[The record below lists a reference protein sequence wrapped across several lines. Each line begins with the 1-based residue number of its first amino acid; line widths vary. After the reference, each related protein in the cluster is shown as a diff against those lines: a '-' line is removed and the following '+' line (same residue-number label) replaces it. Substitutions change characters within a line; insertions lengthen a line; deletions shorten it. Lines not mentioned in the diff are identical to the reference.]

1 MLKEASKQKII
12 KRIQKLIENN
22 NISIDISYSV
32 QEKEGIYQCV
42 IKYKVNEKWKTFWAT
57 TGIAVMRGNQR
68 LANKVAK
75 EIADLFQNMVIEN
88 EDKKENEEMSIV
100 NMQKLVQL
108 NTTNYDPNV
117 KTRADWDFYEY
128 MKYWLYHIVKSNV
141 AKNTFKGYKRNI
153 ENYLK
158 EYFLM
163 EEHKKTVKEITADNL
178 EEFYEF
184 LRVEKNL
191 KNASIDHY
199 QDNISSAFKALLR
212 KKLVKYNPTDL
223 VNPIKV
229 ETIEVATYTKSEIL
243 KLFEALKGDPIE
255 LPSKFASYYGL
266 RRSEILGLRIEVFDF
281 EKNYFIINRVALE
294 DDEKDAEEKIYFLD
308 KTKSKKGYRTLP
320 IFPEIRQEIL
330 NKLNRIE
337 KCKEFYGNTYN
348 HKYDEYLFVQD
359 NGNFIAP
366 NYFTKRFKKVIRR
379 NNLKSIT
386 PHGLRHTIATLLHM
400 EGVDIRDLQDW
411 LGHQSVSS
419 TNRYTRSDYQKQL
432 ETGKAIEKIFG
443 NQEEI
448 KKVTPIKINRQKK
461 NIYTTI

>member
-32 QEKEGIYQCV
+32 QEKESIYQCV
-42 IKYKVNEKWKTFWAT
+42 IKYKVNEKWKTFWST
-57 TGIAVMRGNQR
+57 TGIPVIRGNQR

-75 EIADLFQNMVIEN
+75 EISELFQNMVIEN
-88 EDKKENEEMSIV
+88 EDKKENEEMNIAD
-100 NMQKLVQL
+100 MQKLVQL
-108 NTTNYDPNV
+108 NTTNYDPNI
-117 KTRADWDFYEY
+117 KTKADWDFYEY
-128 MKYWLYHIVKSNV
+128 MHYWLYHIIKNSV
-141 AKNTFKGYKRNI
+141 AKNTFSGYRKNV
-153 ENYLK
+153 ENHLK
-158 EYFLM
+158 EYFSM
-163 EEHKKTVKEITADNL
+163 EKHKKTVKEIVADDL

-199 QDNISSAFKALLR
+199 QDNISSAFKSLLR

-243 KLFEALKGDPIE
+243 KLFEVLKGDPIE

-266 RRSEILGLRIEVFDF
+266 RRSEILGLRTEVFDL
-281 EKNYFIINRVALE
+281 EKDYFIINQVALE
-294 DDEKDAEEKIYFLD
+294 DDNRGTDKRIYFLD

-320 IFPEIRQEIL
+320 LFPEIKEEIL
-330 NKLNRIE
+330 KKLDRIQ
-337 KCKEFYGNTYN
+337 KCKEIYGNSYN
-348 HKYDEYLFVQD
+348 YKYDGYLFVHD
-359 NGNFIAP
+359 NGDFIAP
-366 NYFTKRFKKVIRR
+366 NYFTKRFNKIIKRNDLKK
-379 NNLKSIT
+379 IT

-443 NQEEI
+443 NQEKI
-448 KKVTPIKINRQKK
+448 KKVTPIKINRQKN

>member
-1 MLKEASKQKII
+1 MLKEASKEKII

-22 NISIDISYSV
+22 RISMEISYSL
-32 QEKEGIYQCV
+32 QEKDSIYQCV
-42 IKYKVNEKWKTFWAT
+42 IKYKSNEKWKAFWAT
-57 TGIAVMRGNQR
+57 TGITVMRGNQR

-75 EIADLFQNMVIEN
+75 EIADLFQNMVIESYN
-88 EDKKENEEMSIV
+88 KKENQEMSIAD
-100 NMQKLVQL
+100 MQKLVQL
-108 NTTNYDPNV
+108 NTTNYDPNI
-117 KTRADWDFYEY
+117 KNKADWDFYEY
-128 MKYWLYHIVKSNV
+128 MKYWLYHIAKSNV
-141 AKNTFKGYKRNI
+141 AKNTFKGYKRNV

-158 EYFLM
+158 EYFSM
-163 EEHKKTVKEITADNL
+163 EEHKKTVKEITADDL

-184 LRVEKNL
+184 LRAEKNL
-191 KNASIDHY
+191 KNASIDHF
-199 QDNISSAFKALLR
+199 QDNISSAFKSLLR

-243 KLFEALKGDPIE
+243 KLFEALEGDPIE

-266 RRSEILGLRIEVFDF
+266 RRSEILGLRIEAFDF
-281 EKNYFIINRVALE
+281 EKNYFTINHIALE
-294 DDEKDAEEKIYFLD
+294 DDDKDAEERIYFLD
-308 KTKSKKGYRTLP
+308 KTKSKKGTRTLP
-320 IFPEIRQEIL
+320 IFPEIKGEIL
-330 NKLNRIE
+330 NKIDRIE

-366 NYFTKRFKKVIRR
+366 NYFTKRFNKIIKR
-379 NNLKSIT
+379 NNLKKIT
-386 PHGLRHTIATLLHM
+386 PHGLRHSIATLLHI

-432 ETGKAIEKIFG
+432 ETGRAVEKIFG

-448 KKVTPIKINRQKK
+448 KKVIPKRVYGQKK
-461 NIYTTI
+461 NIYVTT